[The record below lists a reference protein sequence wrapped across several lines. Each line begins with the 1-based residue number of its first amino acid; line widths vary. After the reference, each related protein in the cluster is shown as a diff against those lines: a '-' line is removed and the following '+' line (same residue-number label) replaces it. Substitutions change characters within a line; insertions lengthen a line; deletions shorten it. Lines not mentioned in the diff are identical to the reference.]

1 MSKTFLGLEWTYAGR
16 SGWPGFAIR
25 RYLTVASCLS
35 GGFLPRTL
43 LTALLF
49 APYFFASTHVW
60 LGSTCRK
67 GLSLATKGEVFF
79 FLPQRPI
86 LLPCGHFCLRSFDF
100 CLPRGIHLPSLHHEL
115 INRLLCI
122 SHVHSPHRHLGGRD
136 TDSFCMSFTLSF
148 SSCSWS
154 LMAAF
159 LAWFHFE
166 LSTDSWSLV
175 TATTASN
182 GRLWID

>member
-1 MSKTFLGLEWTYAGR
+1 VDLCREIRLARFCDSPIFDSRLMSFGRFSATDSAHCTAVCTVFLCLNTCVVGLNLPQRAISCHKGR
-16 SGWPGFAIR
+16 S
-25 RYLTVASCLS
+25 
-35 GGFLPRTL
+35 
-43 LTALLF
+43 
-49 APYFFASTHVW
+49 
-60 LGSTCRK
+60 
-67 GLSLATKGEVFF
+67 FF

-175 TATTASN
+175 TAATASN